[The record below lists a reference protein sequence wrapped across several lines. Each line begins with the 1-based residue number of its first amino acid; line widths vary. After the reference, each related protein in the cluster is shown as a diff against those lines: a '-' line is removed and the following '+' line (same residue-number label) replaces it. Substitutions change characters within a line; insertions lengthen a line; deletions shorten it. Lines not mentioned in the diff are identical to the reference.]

1 MPDPKKPAG
10 GETGYANNKVQ
21 WFFEDVQMPRVT
33 GSEIHE
39 LADEMYEE
47 MYKRGWSPDSVD
59 WKVVEQGLSRFLAA
73 QAKYIVEALRKSLD
87 LKGE

>member
-1 MPDPKKPAG
+1 MPDDPKKPGG

-21 WFFEDVQMPRVT
+21 WFFEDRGLADVAP
-33 GSEIHE
+33 

-59 WKVVEQGLSRFLAA
+59 WKVVEQGLARFLAA
-73 QAKYIVEALRKSLD
+73 QAKSIVEQLRKNLNNEHD
-87 LKGE
+87 